1 MLPMLKFKIFLIS
14 ATLTATALLP
24 AVAEA
29 KATWT

>member
-1 MLPMLKFKIFLIS
+1 MLPMLKFKLIMFT
-14 ATLTATALLP
+14 AALTATTLLP